1 MSGSG
6 RLVVVSNRLPSTL
19 SPNGRVEEGA
29 APVGGLVTA
38 LSSAL
43 EQRGGLWVGWSG
55 RMGDRSGESPSLE
68 MQGRIQLAA
77 IDLTRSENN
86 LFYNGFCNRTLWPI
100 LHSFPFKMAV
110 RHDSYRSYVRT
121 NRVYAK
127 VVASLLKEDDTVWV
141 HDFHLIP
148 LGHELRKL
156 GWKGKIGF
164 FLHTPFPP
172 SEVFTV
178 MPWARQLLDMI
189 LDYNLFGV
197 HTRGY
202 LRNLFDSLADEL
214 DGVTIGNTFV
224 SGGRSLQAGAWPIGI
239 DAEGFRK
246 MAVARQESTT
256 GSYVHEISPDHQ
268 IILGVDRLDYTKG
281 IIQRLI
287 TFEHLLERYPA
298 LKGKV
303 SLVQISAPSRSR
315 VPEYV
320 EERQQVDQLVG
331 RINGRFSVAEWV
343 PVRYL
348 YRSIPQD
355 ELVAFYREAQVCLIT
370 PLRDGMNLVAK
381 EFVAS
386 QGDDPGVVVLSKFC
400 GASETMKQAL
410 IVNPYDV
417 ETTAE
422 AIHRALK
429 MSRRERTSRWNS
441 LMEDISTYTAS
452 AWSDSFLDELETE
465 AGG

>member
-1 MSGSG
+1 
-6 RLVVVSNRLPSTL
+6 
-19 SPNGRVEEGA
+19 
-29 APVGGLVTA
+29 
-38 LSSAL
+38 
-43 EQRGGLWVGWSG
+43 
-55 RMGDRSGESPSLE
+55 
-68 MQGRIQLAA
+68 
-77 IDLTRSENN
+77 
-86 LFYNGFCNRTLWPI
+86 
-100 LHSFPFKMAV
+100 
-110 RHDSYRSYVRT
+110 
-121 NRVYAK
+121 
-127 VVASLLKEDDTVWV
+127 
-141 HDFHLIP
+141 
-148 LGHELRKL
+148 
-156 GWKGKIGF
+156 
-164 FLHTPFPP
+164 
-172 SEVFTV
+172 
-178 MPWARQLLDMI
+178 MPWARQILEMI
-189 LDYNLFGV
+189 LSYDLFGV

-202 LRNLFDSLADEL
+202 LRNLFDSLASEL

-246 MAVARQESTT
+246 MAIARQESAT
-256 GSYVHEISPDHQ
+256 GSSVHEISPDHQ
-268 IILGVDRLDYTKG
+268 IVLGVDRLDYTRG

-298 LKGKV
+298 FRGKV

-315 VPEYV
+315 VSEYV

-331 RINGRFSVAEWV
+331 RINGRFSAAEWV

-410 IVNPYDV
+410 IVNLYDV
-417 ETTAE
+417 EITAE

-429 MSRRERTSRWNS
+429 MPRRERRSRWDS
-441 LMEDISTYTAS
+441 LMEDISAYTAS
-452 AWSDSFLDELETE
+452 AWSDSFLQELEAG

>member
-55 RMGDRSGESPSLE
+55 RIGDRSGESPRTE
-68 MQGRIQLAA
+68 MQGQIQLAA

-100 LHSFPFKMAV
+100 LHSFPFKMVV
-110 RHDSYRSYVRT
+110 RHDSYRSYIRT
-121 NRVYAK
+121 NRVYAE
-127 VVASLLKEDDTVWV
+127 VVASLLKKDDTVWV

-172 SEVFTV
+172 AEVFAV

-189 LDYNLFGV
+189 LDYDLFGV

-224 SGGRSLQAGAWPIGI
+224 SGGRSMQAGAWPIGI

-256 GSYVHEISPDHQ
+256 GSYIHEISPDHQ
-268 IILGVDRLDYTKG
+268 IVLGVDRLDYTKG

-298 LKGKV
+298 LRGKV

-320 EERQQVDQLVG
+320 EERQHVDQLVG

-355 ELVAFYREAQVCLIT
+355 ELVAFYRESQVCLIT

-400 GASETMKQAL
+400 GASETMKQGL

-417 ETTAE
+417 ESTAE

-429 MSRRERTSRWNS
+429 MPKHERISRWNS
-441 LMEDISTYTAS
+441 LMEIISTYTAS
-452 AWSDSFLDELETE
+452 AWSDSFLNELETE
-465 AGG
+465 PGS